1 MHTNDT
7 HANLDHV
14 AKKMAAIKDIRA
26 LKPNALLV
34 DAGDVLTGTLF
45 FNEYKGLADL
55 EFMNLAGY
63 DAMTFG
69 NHEFDLGTATLAN
82 FVSGAQ
88 FPFVSAN
95 VNFSQD
101 NNLKSR
107 FSDTITLDAQD
118 GQIYNGM
125 IKVVNGEKIG
135 IFGLTTAET
144 PTISSPGAGVV
155 FENYIQEAQKA
166 VNSFKALGVNK
177 IVALSHLGLNDSA
190 AWDNDLELAKAVEG
204 IDVIV
209 GGHTHVKLDAPMID
223 RTGAE
228 PTVIVQANEY
238 NKFLGDLDVTFDEA
252 GIVMVGQTTG
262 RLVDVYNYAKTD
274 AAVKQ
279 VLDTKY
285 LPKIAELKATVVG
298 STATALVGGNPPAR
312 VGETNL
318 GNFIADGMLAKAK
331 TINANTVIA
340 LQNGGGVRETIAAGN
355 ITLEN
360 VFKVLPFGNT
370 LAIMNLKG
378 SEIKLALEHGVKTA
392 PTTANGAFLQVAG
405 LRFTYD
411 SNAAVGE
418 KVKTIEVKN
427 ADGSYT
433 ALDLTK
439 NYYVATNIFTAKGG
453 DGFSMFATAYAEGRV
468 SEPGF
473 VDWEMFRDY
482 IAAQPNGVVNATV
495 EGRISNVTTVTVEA
509 FSGTTTTPK
518 AYTGNVVGDTTGVV
532 TLKNATVAGDLFIEG
547 NSQNVTLEN
556 VIVQGDTIFVD

>member
-7 HANLDHV
+7 HANLDNV
-14 AKKMAAIKDIRA
+14 AKKMAAIKDIRQS
-26 LKPNALLV
+26 KPNALLV
-34 DAGDVLTGTLF
+34 DAGDVLTGTLY

-55 EFMNLAGY
+55 EFMNIAGY

-82 FVSGAQ
+82 FVKAAD

-101 NNLKSR
+101 TNLKSR
-107 FSDTITLDAQD
+107 FADTITVNPQK
-118 GQIYNGM
+118 GNIYNGM
-125 IKVVNGEKIG
+125 VKVVNGEKIG

-166 VNSFKALGVNK
+166 VDSFKALGVNK
-177 IVALSHLGLNDSA
+177 IVALSHLGYNDSSV
-190 AWDNDLELAKAVEG
+190 WDNDIELAKAVEG

-209 GGHTHVKLDAPMID
+209 GGHTHVKLDAPVLET
-223 RTGAE
+223 TGTE

-238 NKFLGDLDVTFDEA
+238 NKFLGDLDVTFDGSGKVIANA
-252 GIVMVGQTTG
+252 GKLI
-262 RLVDVYNYAKTD
+262 DIAAYAKSD
-274 AAVKQ
+274 AAVQQ

-298 STATALVGGNPPAR
+298 TTATVLNGGNPPAR

-331 TINANTVIA
+331 TINPNTVIA
-340 LQNGGGVRETIAAGN
+340 LQNGGGVRETVAAGN
-355 ITLEN
+355 VTLES

-378 SEIKLALEHGVKTA
+378 SEIKAALEHAVKTA
-392 PTTANGAFLQVAG
+392 PGTANGAFLQVSG

-411 SNAAVGE
+411 STKPVNE
-418 KVKTIEVKN
+418 KVITIEVKN
-427 ADGSYT
+427 ADGTYT

-453 DGFSMFATAYAEGRV
+453 DGFTMFADAYAQGRV

-482 IAAQPNGVVNATV
+482 IAAQPNKVVDAKV
-495 EGRISNVTTVTVEA
+495 EGRIVAKVAATA
-509 FSGTTTTPK
+509 FSGTTAAPK
-518 AYTGNVVGDTTGVV
+518 TYYGNVSVDVTGVTKLENV
-532 TLKNATVAGDLFIEG
+532 VVKGDLILKG
-547 NSQNVTLEN
+547 NAGVTLEN
-556 VIVQGDTIFVD
+556 VTVEGETIFED